1 MCNILHPAS
10 DPLCKASDSQAMM
23 TYLEMAAVIPAAG
36 CLPHLS
42 LLEVFICTV
51 KVAELFGRQLLNQHG
66 SQTSNINRKTG
77 AGFGSP

>member
-1 MCNILHPAS
+1 MRLKNPRVIRVMCDILHPTS

-42 LLEVFICTV
+42 L
-51 KVAELFGRQLLNQHG
+51 G
-66 SQTSNINRKTG
+66 SFHSSCEDVS
-77 AGFGSP
+77 AL